1 MLAAQGKI
9 GVGVMAAEA
18 SAGVPAVR
26 VTGERV
32 GPDSAL
38 DRFARVGLWLLP
50 VYGLANLIGTLSSQ
64 PDYKKD
70 FPGYAR
76 YIRTSQF
83 LASHLLASMLGTAIG
98 LLGFIALFVYLA
110 RGRRA
115 GFAASALVATVV
127 GNVYMVA
134 LFGVAAF
141 AQRAIGKAYL
151 AGRHDVV
158 SLNSS
163 VYGNAANITVG
174 VGLGL
179 FFIGMVLFAVA
190 ISASR
195 SLPRAAGVLLVLWLP
210 IFAIGS
216 VMGNALD
223 KIGSILLIGVG
234 TWIALRVWRT
244 EGAVEQSS

>member
-1 MLAAQGKI
+1 MRAAQGKI

-18 SAGVPAVR
+18 SAGVPLAGI
-26 VTGERV
+26 TGERV
-32 GPDSAL
+32 WPDSAL
-38 DRFARVGLWLLP
+38 DRFARIGLWLLP

-98 LLGFIALFVYLA
+98 LLGFVALFVYLT

-151 AGRHDVV
+151 AGHHDVV

-179 FFIGMVLFAVA
+179 WFIGMVLFAIA

-195 SLPRAAGVLLVLWLP
+195 LPTAAGVLLAVQVP
-210 IFAIGS
+210 VFALGS
-216 VMGNALD
+216 VMGNALAQ
-223 KIGSILLIGVG
+223 IGAILMIGAG

-244 EGAVEQSS
+244 EGVVEQAS